1 MKVHYKASTLWA
13 NLGWQKH
20 ETQPLKMNNK
30 INSIFE
36 KGCALTG
43 AGGIAPGLSFER
55 RAVDPDV
62 GRTGLRLGSGLAD
75 SAGF

>member
-1 MKVHYKASTLWA
+1 
-13 NLGWQKH
+13 
-20 ETQPLKMNNK
+20 MNNK

-55 RAVDPDV
+55 CAVDPDV
-62 GRTGLRLGSGLAD
+62 GWTGLRLCSGLAD